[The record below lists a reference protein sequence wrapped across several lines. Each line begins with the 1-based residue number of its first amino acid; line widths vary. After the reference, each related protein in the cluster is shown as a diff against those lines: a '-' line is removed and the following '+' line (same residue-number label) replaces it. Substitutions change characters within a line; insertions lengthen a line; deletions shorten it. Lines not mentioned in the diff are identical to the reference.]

1 MKAFVTGAT
10 GFLGSHVARV
20 LADQGADLRLLVRA
34 TSNLRNL
41 QGLKAE
47 TATGDLRDAG
57 SLEKAMSGCD
67 TVFHVAADY
76 RLWARDP
83 WEMYRSNVEGTR
95 AILEAARKNGVRR
108 VVHTSSVATIGFTEN
123 GHPADEDSPVS
134 LDDMIGHYKRS
145 KFMAEQIALEA
156 GRSGLHVVT
165 VNPTTPVGE
174 QDVKPTPTGRIV
186 LDFLKR
192 KFPAYV
198 ETGLN
203 LVDVRECARGHV
215 AALEKGKAGERY
227 ILGGENL
234 TLKQILDKLAMITG
248 LPSPTVKLPYVF
260 AFAAGVVDEAITGRL
275 LHREPRATVDTV
287 RMGKKEDVREFGQS
301 GARTGLENCAG
312 RRCTPAGG
320 RIGSGPTDMSKVA
333 IVAALEREVR
343 GLVRQWR
350 VMEKE
355 HAGRGFRFFENID
368 VVLVCG
374 GVGAEAARRAAEAVI
389 AIYAPGV
396 VYSVGFAGAL
406 DPRLKVGDV
415 VQPQSVVNAG
425 DGSRVRL
432 GRGKDVLVS
441 FGAVAGPAQKAKL
454 RESFAAQA
462 VDMEAAAVARAAEA
476 RGVEFA
482 VLKVVSDEF
491 DFSFPAMERFVDS
504 DGRFL
509 EGRFAL
515 YAAVRPWL
523 WLQVARMARNSSRAS
538 RALCDALRKIDQTPI
553 PAVSDAREAVNHR

>member
-1 MKAFVTGAT
+1 VFAPELRTELRTVLKAFVTGAT

-95 AILEAARKNGVRR
+95 AILEAARKNGVSR
-108 VVHTSSVATIGFTEN
+108 VVHTSSVATMGFTEN

-134 LDDMIGHYKRS
+134 LADMIGHYKRS

-156 GRSGLHVVT
+156 GRSGLYVVT

-227 ILGGENL
+227 ILGGEDL
-234 TLKQILDKLAMITG
+234 TLKQILDKLAKITG

-260 AFAAGVVDEAITGRL
+260 AFVAGVVDEAITGRL

-287 RMGKKEDVREFGQS
+287 RMGKKKMFASSSKAQRELGW
-301 GARTGLENCAG
+301 
-312 RRCTPAGG
+312 
-320 RIGSGPTDMSKVA
+320 K
-333 IVAALEREVR
+333 IV
-343 GLVRQWR
+343 
-350 VMEKE
+350 
-355 HAGRGFRFFENID
+355 
-368 VVLVCG
+368 
-374 GVGAEAARRAAEAVI
+374 
-389 AIYAPGV
+389 P
-396 VYSVGFAGAL
+396 
-406 DPRLKVGDV
+406 
-415 VQPQSVVNAG
+415 
-425 DGSRVRL
+425 
-432 GRGKDVLVS
+432 
-441 FGAVAGPAQKAKL
+441 
-454 RESFAAQA
+454 
-462 VDMEAAAVARAAEA
+462 
-476 RGVEFA
+476 VE
-482 VLKVVSDEF
+482 
-491 DFSFPAMERFVDS
+491 
-504 DGRFL
+504 
-509 EGRFAL
+509 
-515 YAAVRPWL
+515 
-523 WLQVARMARNSSRAS
+523 
-538 RALCDALRKIDQTPI
+538 DALR
-553 PAVSDAREAVNHR
+553 RAVNWFRANGYV